1 MREARRTGRRTRAQ
15 TRARARAW
23 TRTGMLLLGCA
34 LAPAALARD
43 GNVFTPYA
51 NASVTYDD
59 NLFRVPAGF
68 DVTSLSGNSQRGD
81 IITSTQEGLRG
92 DRYLGRQRLTFDAS
106 INQARYR
113 TYTDLNADL
122 VNASGTWAWQFGHN
136 LSGEIGSEYLQS
148 LTGFADVRSADRNI
162 TSVRNDHATIDY
174 QLHPDWHLLGG
185 LYQSVVGNSAASR
198 TGGDFTT
205 EAAEAGSS
213 YTPSSGNHVA
223 LRARYTKASYP
234 NNQLVFGVPVSN
246 DYNESAASMDFYWQP
261 HGKSQVSG
269 LLAYTRRH
277 YPDLQQRDYNGP
289 TGNLTWLLQAT
300 GKTQLTF
307 AAKREIGA
315 FIDVTDNYILTDT
328 GTLAA
333 AYQATL
339 KTQVQAR
346 FDHRVRR
353 FLGDP
358 GIFIAGAERR
368 IDTSNTASLTVNYDA
383 AWPLRISATVTRDL
397 RSSNAAGFAYAD
409 TSAILSLQ
417 FTW

>member
-1 MREARRTGRRTRAQ
+1 MRKTRLTGARSA
-15 TRARARAW
+15 AW
-23 TRTGMLLLGCA
+23 TRASLILLGCV
-34 LAPAALARD
+34 LAPAAEARE

-59 NLFRVPAGF
+59 NLFRIPAGL
-68 DVTSLSGNSQRGD
+68 DVSTLSGKSQRGD
-81 IITSTQEGLRG
+81 MITSTQEGLRG

-113 TYTDLNADL
+113 TYTYLNADL
-122 VNASGTWAWQFGHN
+122 VNASGTWAWQLGHN

-148 LTGFADVRSADRNI
+148 LTGFSDVRSVDRNV
-162 TSVRNDHATIDY
+162 TSVRNDRATLDY

-185 LYQSVVGNSAASR
+185 LYQTVVENSATSH

-205 EAAEAGSS
+205 QAAEAGGSF
-213 YTPSSGNHVA
+213 TPSSGNHIA

-234 NNQLVFGVPVSN
+234 NQQFIFGVPVSN
-246 DYNESAASMDFYWQP
+246 DFDESTASVDFYWQP
-261 HGKSQVSG
+261 HGLSQVSG
-269 LLAYTRRH
+269 LLAYARRH
-277 YPDLQQRDYNGP
+277 YADLAQRDYNGP
-289 TGNLTWLLQAT
+289 TGSLNWLLQAT
-300 GKTQLTF
+300 GKTQLSLGV
-307 AAKREIGA
+307 KREIGA
-315 FIDVTDNYILTDT
+315 FFDVTDNYILTDSE
-328 GTLAA
+328 TLGAT
-333 AYQATL
+333 YQATP

-358 GIFIAGAERR
+358 GFFIAGTQRR
-368 IDTSNTASLTVNYDA
+368 VDTSNTASLTVNYDV
-383 AWPLRISATVTRDL
+383 AWPVRISATLARDL
-397 RSSNAAGFAYAD
+397 RSSTAAGFAYAD